1 MKRMQHPEHGF
12 HNAMTDAEE
21 VFLRSVGWVNDD
33 GKALK
38 EKLAKLIQVEE
49 VTDRGFIEIKKT
61 RGRNPSK

>member
-21 VFLRSVGWVNDD
+21 VFLRSVGWIEDD

-38 EKLAKLIQVEE
+38 EKLAKLSQVEE
-49 VTDRGFIEIKKT
+49 VTDKEFIDTIKR